1 MRTAEAMRTLAAK
14 SRLTSCHS
22 YIARGADLGTNAAAD
37 TFIISAAQLTELL
50 DLIQH
55 PHTGSCTAILPQ
67 KTTIQMLIIII
78 LIFDI
83 TGDQSQFSRSVT
95 QQLLLTC
102 LRRRKDDTVIRQRA
116 T

>member
-1 MRTAEAMRTLAAK
+1 MHTLAAK

-102 LRRRKDDTVIRQRA
+102 LRRGKTILLSGSA

>member
-1 MRTAEAMRTLAAK
+1 MRTAEAMHTLAAK

-55 PHTGSCTAILPQ
+55 PEITPAELAVQ
-67 KTTIQMLIIII
+67 KE
-78 LIFDI
+78 
-83 TGDQSQFSRSVT
+83 
-95 QQLLLTC
+95 
-102 LRRRKDDTVIRQRA
+102 RKDEI
-116 T
+116 

>member
-1 MRTAEAMRTLAAK
+1 MHTLAAK

-78 LIFDI
+78 LILI
-83 TGDQSQFSRSVT
+83 LRAISPNSAGALRSSFS
-95 QQLLLTC
+95 
-102 LRRRKDDTVIRQRA
+102 
-116 T
+116 